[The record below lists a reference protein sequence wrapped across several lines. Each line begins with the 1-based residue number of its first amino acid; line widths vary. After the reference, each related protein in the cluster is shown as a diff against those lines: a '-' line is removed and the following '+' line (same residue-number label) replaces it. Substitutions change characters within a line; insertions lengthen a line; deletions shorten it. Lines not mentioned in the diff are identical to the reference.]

1 MSLDH
6 LGLVV
11 PHMICEADEASLFL
25 SFEHENY
32 AITVQN
38 LSIFK
43 AWSGAPFMLYACK

>member
-25 SFEHENY
+25 YLKFENN
-32 AITVQN
+32 AITVEN
-38 LSIFK
+38 LSFFK
-43 AWSGAPFMLYACK
+43 AWSWSSFVVYACK